1 MEKRT
6 LSNYQKLCNDWA
18 EKFLRMDTEELKRRL
33 PELKEEEDHF
43 ENRTF
48 RSEIWN
54 QGKQMAGLICLDKR
68 RRSQILQRC

>member
-43 ENRTF
+43 
-48 RSEIWN
+48 
-54 QGKQMAGLICLDKR
+54 
-68 RRSQILQRC
+68 